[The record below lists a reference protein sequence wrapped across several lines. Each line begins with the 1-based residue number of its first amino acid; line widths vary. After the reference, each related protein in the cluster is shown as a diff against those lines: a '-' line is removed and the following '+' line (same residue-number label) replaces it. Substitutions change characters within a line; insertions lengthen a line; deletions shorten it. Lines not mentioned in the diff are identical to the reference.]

1 MAGKRLKKIQESFD
15 RNKVY
20 SLSEAVSLV
29 KKNATAKFDETVEVA
44 VVLGIDPSKTDQHV
58 RGVAMLPHGTGK
70 VFRVA
75 VFARG
80 AQADEAKA
88 AGADLVGAEDLIE
101 IIQKG
106 EINFDKC
113 VATPDMM
120 PLVSRV
126 AKVLG
131 PRGLMPSPKVGTVS
145 ANVGAAV
152 KAVKGGQVEFRSEKG
167 GVVHAGVGKAS
178 FPEKNLEENISVFV
192 KTICDEKGVAVKEHL
207 IKKIYLSSTMGGG
220 VQFSL

>member
-1 MAGKRLKKIQESFD
+1 MIGKRLKKIRESVD
-15 RNKVY
+15 SHKIY

-29 KKNATAKFDETVEVA
+29 KKNATAKFDETVEIA
-44 VVLGIDPSKTDQHV
+44 IVLGIDASKTEQHI
-58 RGVAMLPHGTGK
+58 RGVAMLPNGTGK
-70 VFRVA
+70 TYRVA

-80 AQADEAKA
+80 AQAEEAKA
-88 AGADLVGAEDLIE
+88 AGADLVGAEELIE
-101 IIQKG
+101 VIQKG
-106 EINFDKC
+106 EINFDRC

-131 PRGLMPSPKVGTVS
+131 PRGLMPSPKTGTVS
-145 ANVGAAV
+145 VNVGPVV

-178 FPEKNLEENISVFV
+178 FSEEALVENVSALMKVIR
-192 KTICDEKGVAVKEHL
+192 DEKGAAVKGNF
-207 IKKIYLSSTMGGG
+207 IKKMVLTSTMGVG
-220 VQFSL
+220 VQFAM